1 MKKSA
6 AVMLIVLILL
16 LIPSGFID
24 LRRGVY
30 MGDYF
35 YMDDRFY
42 VPHDNGNDSRTYRAG
57 SGYEVTLERSGDGT
71 GCYVSAGNTECSVQL
86 SWTGDWARFEFDD
99 GTVMEGRWT
108 GEALTDADGRPLW
121 MDDSDSMITISVG
134 DEPEPPL
141 RKYTIACG
149 LCKMDRKALVPFG
162 SVWVMLLG
170 AAIYGFGMLNILYPE
185 KMHFLGSRWRYE
197 NAELSDA
204 GYAAQVFGGVAF
216 LIIGAA
222 FLYMPLFV

>member
-16 LIPSGFID
+16 LIPSGFIN

-30 MGDYF
+30 LGDYF

-42 VPHDNGNDSRTYRAG
+42 MPHDNGDNSWTYRAAP
-57 SGYEVTLERSGDGT
+57 GYEVTLDWSGTGT
-71 GCYVSAGNTECSVQL
+71 GCGVMTNWSEQGIQL
-86 SWTGDWARFEFDD
+86 DWTGDWARFEFED
-99 GTVMEGRWT
+99 GTVMEGQWT

-121 MDDSDSMITISVG
+121 MDDGESMITISVG

-149 LCKMDRKALVPFG
+149 LCKMDRKELVPFG

-204 GYAAQVFGGVAF
+204 GYAAQVFGGAAF

-222 FLYMPLFV
+222 FLYLPLFA